1 MDFKKVIIW
10 AVTIF
15 LGLVFVMSGAN
26 KLTSQAAWQE
36 RFVNEWGLP
45 TWLVPLVGLAEV
57 LGGLGL
63 MLPRLAVYGGSILVL
78 VMLGAT
84 GTHVA
89 AGQHS
94 RLGVT
99 IVFGVL
105 ASFIAYYRCPCRASD
120 GGERRT
126 SSR

>member
-26 KLTSQAAWQE
+26 KLTSQAAWQD

-45 TWLVPLVGLAEV
+45 SWLVPLVGLAEI

-99 IVFGVL
+99 IAFGAL
-105 ASFIAYYRCPCRASD
+105 ASLIAYYRCPCRAAD
-120 GGERRT
+120 
-126 SSR
+126 

>member
-26 KLTSQAAWQE
+26 KLTSPAAWQE

-45 TWLVPLVGLAEV
+45 SWLVPLVGLAEI
-57 LGGLGL
+57 LGGVGL
-63 MLPRLAVYGGSILVL
+63 MLPKLAVYGGSILVL

-84 GTHVA
+84 GTHIA
-89 AGQHS
+89 AGQYS
-94 RLGVT
+94 SVGVP
-99 IVFGVL
+99 IAFAAG
-105 ASFIAYYRCPCRASD
+105 ASFIAYYRCPCRATD
-120 GGERRT
+120 
-126 SSR
+126 